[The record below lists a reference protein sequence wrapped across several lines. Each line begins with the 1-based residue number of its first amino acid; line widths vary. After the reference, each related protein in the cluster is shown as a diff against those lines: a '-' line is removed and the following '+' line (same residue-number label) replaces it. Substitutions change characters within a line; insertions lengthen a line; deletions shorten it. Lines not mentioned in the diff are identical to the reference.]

1 MSVLRDN
8 TSSPPAQ
15 TPAFLHLRAK
25 SLPRANAIVL
35 ASLAVATL
43 ISHAPHLRPSLW
55 LVLPFLTMLLGT
67 ADTVRCMRRRW
78 SFYHGGVLLCIYMDL
93 MALTLALFFLL
104 YPYFVPFSDTH

>member
-1 MSVLRDN
+1 MLRDN
-8 TSSPPAQ
+8 TSLTPAQ
-15 TPAFLHLRAK
+15 APAFFNLRAK

-35 ASLAVATL
+35 TSLAAATA

-55 LVLPFLTMLLGT
+55 LVLPFLTSLIGT
-67 ADTVRCMRRRW
+67 AETVRCMRRRW

-93 MALTLALFFLL
+93 MAVTLMLFFLL